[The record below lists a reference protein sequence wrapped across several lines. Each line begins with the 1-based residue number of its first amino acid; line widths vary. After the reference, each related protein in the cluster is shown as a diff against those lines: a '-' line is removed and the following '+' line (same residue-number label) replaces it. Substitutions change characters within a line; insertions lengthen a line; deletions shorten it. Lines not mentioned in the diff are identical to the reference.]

1 MFLEIFH
8 HLILTTLYSGNASIA
23 GRARKRRFGNS
34 LTCKR
39 YHTVR
44 NHIPGRIILTPP
56 KAVPSLSASGRC
68 RGFGEPSEMKKILHV
83 DDEKDI
89 RAVAKLALQS
99 VGGFDL
105 TSCASGQE
113 ALDCV
118 AEIAPDLIMLDVM
131 MPGMDGPSTLIEL
144 RKREDVAEVPIV
156 FMTAKTQQDEIR
168 SLLDIGAIGV
178 IAKPFDPMKLSEEVR
193 KVWSTLKENEGKD

>member
-1 MFLEIFH
+1 
-8 HLILTTLYSGNASIA
+8 
-23 GRARKRRFGNS
+23 
-34 LTCKR
+34 
-39 YHTVR
+39 
-44 NHIPGRIILTPP
+44 
-56 KAVPSLSASGRC
+56 
-68 RGFGEPSEMKKILHV
+68 MKKILHV

-99 VGGFDL
+99 VGGFEL

-118 AEIAPDLIMLDVM
+118 AETAPDLIMLDVM

-144 RKREDVAEVPIV
+144 RKREDVSGVPVI

-168 SLLDIGAIGV
+168 SLLELGAIGV
-178 IAKPFDPMKLSEEVR
+178 IAKPFNPMKLSEEVL
-193 KVWSTLKENEGKD
+193 KVWSAWKESEAKT